1 MNLREPMEAR
11 RRVHKVEAVG
21 WEEPTVESAGN
32 SGNKT
37 RPTKPMMFNSSL
49 FLLPPYFSVERWQQS
64 KYVVEVI
71 AEEVIQIHRQLWR
84 WAIQHARGDTHG
96 IDNLRN
102 DPQRI
107 GPRGAAQVGN
117 AHPLGP
123 TRASCA

>member
-21 WEEPTVESAGN
+21 WEEPAVESAGN

-49 FLLPPYFSVERWQQS
+49 FLLPPYFFVERWQQS
-64 KYVVEVI
+64 KDVVEVI

-102 DPQRI
+102 DPQCI

-117 AHPLGP
+117 AHPHGP
-123 TRASCA
+123 TRAGHA